1 MDKKK
6 KKKLICII
14 VAAVLLAAGIII
26 KHTIGG
32 PAVIVLL
39 IPAYVIAGYGPI
51 IKAAKNISHG
61 QIFDE
66 NFLMAIATVGALAL
80 GEYDEAVAVML
91 FYQIGEF
98 FEDYAVDK
106 SRKSVAALMDIRPDF
121 AVVLKDGKEETV
133 DPYDVNIGDTVLVKP
148 GEKIPLDGTVI
159 EGNSSVDTSSLT
171 GEALPKDV
179 EAGDEVIS
187 GCINLSGVIK
197 IKVTSM
203 FEESTVSK
211 ILEMVEN
218 ASSRKAP
225 VENFITK
232 FAKYYTPVV
241 VFSAVALAIIPPL
254 VIADA
259 TFSTWIYR
267 ALLFLVVSC
276 PCALVISI
284 PMSFFSGIGAAS
296 ARGVLVKGGNYL
308 QILSKVNTVIF
319 DKTGTLTT
327 GKFKVDKICG
337 DNPDELLALAVA
349 CEQYSNHPIAVSIK
363 EAYKGDIYTAD
374 DVQEIAGRGIKATI
388 DGKEVYAGNAK
399 LMHELN
405 ISNLPEITGTTLVH
419 LAYSDKYLGYISV
432 TDTIKEDTAEGLK
445 ALKDIGVTDL
455 VMLTGDNRETA
466 EKVAEQAGITE
477 VHANLLPEN
486 KVEIAEQIIDKGR
499 ITAFVGDGVND
510 APVLARVDAGIAMGG
525 IGSDIAVDAAD
536 IVLVNDDIRE
546 LPHLLRLSRR
556 MMGTIKCNLTF
567 SMALNFIAIILAAG
581 GILNPVAGALV
592 HNAGSVVVIANSV
605 FLLKWRRKNA

>member
-39 IPAYVIAGYGPI
+39 IPAYVIVGYGPI

-66 NFLMAIATVGALAL
+66 NFLMAIATVGAIAL

-337 DNPDELLALAVA
+337 DNPDELLALAAA

-374 DVQEIAGRGIKATI
+374 DVQEIAGRGIKAVI

-405 ISNLPEITGTTLVH
+405 ISNLPEVTGTTLVH

-466 EKVAEQAGITE
+466 EKVAEKAGITE

-525 IGSDIAVDAAD
+525 LGSAAAMEAAD
-536 IVLVNDDIRE
+536 VVIMDDNPKKISLAIRIGRKTVRLAKENIWFALIVKLLVLV
-546 LPHLLRLSRR
+546 L
-556 MMGTIKCNLTF
+556 
-567 SMALNFIAIILAAG
+567 
-581 GILNPVAGALV
+581 GALGLV
-592 HNAGSVVVIANSV
+592 NMWAAVFADVGVAVIAIANSMRALRV
-605 FLLKWRRKNA
+605 K

>member
-39 IPAYVIAGYGPI
+39 IPAYVIVGYGPI

-66 NFLMAIATVGALAL
+66 NFLMAIATVGAIAL

-121 AVVLKDGKEETV
+121 AVVLKDDREETV
-133 DPYDVNIGDTVLVKP
+133 DPYDVNIGDIVLVKP

-159 EGNSSVDTSSLT
+159 EGNSSIDTSSLT

-337 DNPDELLALAVA
+337 DNPDELLALAAA

-374 DVQEIAGRGIKATI
+374 DVQEIAGRGIKAVI

-405 ISNLPEITGTTLVH
+405 ISNLPEVTGTTLVH

-525 IGSDIAVDAAD
+525 LGSAAAMEAAD
-536 IVLVNDDIRE
+536 VVIMDDNPKKISLAIRIGRKTVRLAKENIWFALIVKLLVLV
-546 LPHLLRLSRR
+546 L
-556 MMGTIKCNLTF
+556 
-567 SMALNFIAIILAAG
+567 
-581 GILNPVAGALV
+581 GALGLV
-592 HNAGSVVVIANSV
+592 NMWAAVFADVGVAVIAIANSMRALRV
-605 FLLKWRRKNA
+605 K

>member
-39 IPAYVIAGYGPI
+39 IPAYVIVGYGPI

-66 NFLMAIATVGALAL
+66 NFLMAIATVGAIAL

-337 DNPDELLALAVA
+337 DNPDELLALAAA

-374 DVQEIAGRGIKATI
+374 DVQEIAGRGIKAVI

-405 ISNLPEITGTTLVH
+405 ISNLPEVTGTTLVH

-466 EKVAEQAGITE
+466 EKVAEQTGITE

-525 IGSDIAVDAAD
+525 LGSAAAMEAAD
-536 IVLVNDDIRE
+536 VVIMDDNPKKISLAIRIGRKTVRLAKENIWFALIVKLLVLV
-546 LPHLLRLSRR
+546 L
-556 MMGTIKCNLTF
+556 
-567 SMALNFIAIILAAG
+567 
-581 GILNPVAGALV
+581 GALGLV
-592 HNAGSVVVIANSV
+592 NMWAAVFADVGVAVIAIANSMRALRV
-605 FLLKWRRKNA
+605 K

>member
-32 PAVIVLL
+32 LAVIVLL
-39 IPAYVIAGYGPI
+39 IPAYVIVGYGPI

-66 NFLMAIATVGALAL
+66 NFLMAIATVGAIAL

-179 EAGDEVIS
+179 ETGDEVIS

-337 DNPDELLALAVA
+337 DNPDELLALAAA

-405 ISNLPEITGTTLVH
+405 ISNLPEVTGTTLVH

-477 VHANLLPEN
+477 VHANLLPED
-486 KVEIAEQIIDKGR
+486 KVAIAEQILDKGR
-499 ITAFVGDGVND
+499 IAAFVGDGVND

-525 IGSDIAVDAAD
+525 LGSAAAMEAAD
-536 IVLVNDDIRE
+536 VVIMDDNPKKISLAIRIGRKTVRLAKENIWFALIIKLLVLV
-546 LPHLLRLSRR
+546 L
-556 MMGTIKCNLTF
+556 
-567 SMALNFIAIILAAG
+567 
-581 GILNPVAGALV
+581 GALGLV
-592 HNAGSVVVIANSV
+592 NMWAAVFADVGVAVIAIANSMRALRV
-605 FLLKWRRKNA
+605 K

>member
-39 IPAYVIAGYGPI
+39 IPAYVIVGYGPI

-337 DNPDELLALAVA
+337 DNPDELLALAAA

-374 DVQEIAGRGIKATI
+374 DVQEIAGRGIKAVI

-405 ISNLPEITGTTLVH
+405 ISNLPEVTGTTLVH

-466 EKVAEQAGITE
+466 EKVAEKAGITE

-499 ITAFVGDGVND
+499 ITALVGDGVND

-525 IGSDIAVDAAD
+525 LGSAAAMEAAD
-536 IVLVNDDIRE
+536 VVIMDDNPKKISLAIRIGRKTVRLAKENIWFALIIKLLVLV
-546 LPHLLRLSRR
+546 L
-556 MMGTIKCNLTF
+556 
-567 SMALNFIAIILAAG
+567 
-581 GILNPVAGALV
+581 GALGLV
-592 HNAGSVVVIANSV
+592 NMWAAVFADVGVAVIAIANSMRALRV
-605 FLLKWRRKNA
+605 K

>member
-32 PAVIVLL
+32 TAVIVLL
-39 IPAYVIAGYGPI
+39 IPAYVIVGYGPI

-66 NFLMAIATVGALAL
+66 NFLMAIATVGAIAL

-179 EAGDEVIS
+179 ETGDEVIS

-327 GKFKVDKICG
+327 GKFKVDKIYG
-337 DNPDELLALAVA
+337 DNPDELLALAAA

-405 ISNLPEITGTTLVH
+405 ISNLPEVTGTTLVH

-525 IGSDIAVDAAD
+525 LGSAAAMEAAD
-536 IVLVNDDIRE
+536 VVIMDDNPKKISLAIRIGRKTCQGKHMVC
-546 LPHLLRLSRR
+546 PYNQAAGTCSRR
-556 MMGTIKCNLTF
+556 IRACKYVGC
-567 SMALNFIAIILAAG
+567 
-581 GILNPVAGALV
+581 GIRRCRRCG
-592 HNAGSVVVIANSV
+592 NSNSK
-605 FLLKWRRKNA
+605 LHESAQS

>member
-1 MDKKK
+1 
-6 KKKLICII
+6 
-14 VAAVLLAAGIII
+14 
-26 KHTIGG
+26 
-32 PAVIVLL
+32 
-39 IPAYVIAGYGPI
+39 
-51 IKAAKNISHG
+51 
-61 QIFDE
+61 
-66 NFLMAIATVGALAL
+66 MAIATVGALAL

-159 EGNSSVDTSSLT
+159 EGNSSIDTSSLT

-337 DNPDELLALAVA
+337 DNPDELLALAAA

-374 DVQEIAGRGIKATI
+374 DVQEIAGRGIKAVI

-405 ISNLPEITGTTLVH
+405 ISNLPEVTGTTLVH

-466 EKVAEQAGITE
+466 EVVAEQAGITE

-525 IGSDIAVDAAD
+525 LGSAAAMEAAD
-536 IVLVNDDIRE
+536 VVIMDDNPKKISLAIRIGRKTVRLAKENIWFALIIKLLVLV
-546 LPHLLRLSRR
+546 L
-556 MMGTIKCNLTF
+556 
-567 SMALNFIAIILAAG
+567 
-581 GILNPVAGALV
+581 GALGLV
-592 HNAGSVVVIANSV
+592 NMWAAVFADVGVAVIAIANSMRALRV
-605 FLLKWRRKNA
+605 K

>member
-39 IPAYVIAGYGPI
+39 IPAYVIVGYGPI

-66 NFLMAIATVGALAL
+66 NFLMAIATVGAIAL

-337 DNPDELLALAVA
+337 DNPDELLALAAA

-399 LMHELN
+399 LMYELN
-405 ISNLPEITGTTLVH
+405 IRNLPEVTGTTLVH

-525 IGSDIAVDAAD
+525 LGSAAAMEAAD
-536 IVLVNDDIRE
+536 VVIMDDNPKKISLAIRIGRKTVRLAKENIWFALIVKLLVLV
-546 LPHLLRLSRR
+546 L
-556 MMGTIKCNLTF
+556 
-567 SMALNFIAIILAAG
+567 
-581 GILNPVAGALV
+581 GALGLV
-592 HNAGSVVVIANSV
+592 NMWAAVFADVGVAVIAIANSMRALRV
-605 FLLKWRRKNA
+605 K

>member
-39 IPAYVIAGYGPI
+39 IPAYVIVGYGPI

-337 DNPDELLALAVA
+337 DNPDELLALAAA
-349 CEQYSNHPIAVSIK
+349 CEQYSNHPIAISIK

-374 DVQEIAGRGIKATI
+374 DVQEIAGRGIKAVI

-399 LMHELN
+399 LMYELN
-405 ISNLPEITGTTLVH
+405 ISNLPEVTGTTLVH

-432 TDTIKEDTAEGLK
+432 TDTIKEDTVDGLK
-445 ALKDIGVTDL
+445 ALKEIGVTDL

-466 EKVAEQAGITE
+466 EVVAEQTGITE

-525 IGSDIAVDAAD
+525 LGSAAAMEAAD
-536 IVLVNDDIRE
+536 VVIMDDNPKKISLAIRIGRKTVRLAKENIWFALIIKLLVLV
-546 LPHLLRLSRR
+546 L
-556 MMGTIKCNLTF
+556 
-567 SMALNFIAIILAAG
+567 
-581 GILNPVAGALV
+581 GALGLV
-592 HNAGSVVVIANSV
+592 NMWAAVFADVGVAVIAIANSMRALRV
-605 FLLKWRRKNA
+605 K

>member
-39 IPAYVIAGYGPI
+39 IPAYVIVGYGPI

-66 NFLMAIATVGALAL
+66 NFLMAIATVGAIAL

-337 DNPDELLALAVA
+337 DNPDELLALAAA

-374 DVQEIAGRGIKATI
+374 DVQEIAGRGIKAVI

-405 ISNLPEITGTTLVH
+405 ISNLPEVTGTTLVH

-466 EKVAEQAGITE
+466 EKVAEQTGITE
-477 VHANLLPEN
+477 VHANLLPED
-486 KVEIAEQIIDKGR
+486 KVAIAEQIIDKGR

-525 IGSDIAVDAAD
+525 LGSAAAMEAAD
-536 IVLVNDDIRE
+536 VVIMDDNPKKISLAIRIGRKTVRLAKENIWFALIVKLLVLV
-546 LPHLLRLSRR
+546 L
-556 MMGTIKCNLTF
+556 
-567 SMALNFIAIILAAG
+567 
-581 GILNPVAGALV
+581 GALGLV
-592 HNAGSVVVIANSV
+592 NMWAAVFADVGVAVIAIANSMRALRV
-605 FLLKWRRKNA
+605 K

>member
-39 IPAYVIAGYGPI
+39 IPAYVIVGYGPI

-327 GKFKVDKICG
+327 GKFKVDKIYG
-337 DNPDELLALAVA
+337 DNPDELLALAAA
-349 CEQYSNHPIAVSIK
+349 CEQYSNHPIAISIK

-374 DVQEIAGRGIKATI
+374 DVQEIAGRGIKAVI

-405 ISNLPEITGTTLVH
+405 ISNLPEVTGTTLVH

-432 TDTIKEDTAEGLK
+432 TDTIKEDTVDGLK
-445 ALKDIGVTDL
+445 ALKEIGVTDL

-525 IGSDIAVDAAD
+525 LGSAAAMEAAD
-536 IVLVNDDIRE
+536 VVIMDDNPKKISLAIRIGRKTVRLAKENIWFALIIKLLVLV
-546 LPHLLRLSRR
+546 L
-556 MMGTIKCNLTF
+556 
-567 SMALNFIAIILAAG
+567 
-581 GILNPVAGALV
+581 GALGLV
-592 HNAGSVVVIANSV
+592 NMWAAVFADVGVAVIAIANSMRALRV
-605 FLLKWRRKNA
+605 K

>member
-14 VAAVLLAAGIII
+14 VAAVLLAAGIIT

-39 IPAYVIAGYGPI
+39 IPAYVIVGYGPL

-133 DPYDVNIGDTVLVKP
+133 DPYDVNIDDIVLVKP

-159 EGNSSVDTSSLT
+159 EGSSSVDTSSLT

-337 DNPDELLALAVA
+337 DNPDELLALAAA
-349 CEQYSNHPIAVSIK
+349 CEQYSNHPIAISIK

-405 ISNLPEITGTTLVH
+405 ISNLPEVTGTTLVY

-432 TDTIKEDTAEGLK
+432 TDTIKEDTVDGLK
-445 ALKDIGVTDL
+445 ALKEIGVTDL

-466 EKVAEQAGITE
+466 EKVAEQTGITE
-477 VHANLLPEN
+477 VHANLLPED
-486 KVEIAEQIIDKGR
+486 KVAIAEQILDKGR
-499 ITAFVGDGVND
+499 IAAFVGDGVND

-525 IGSDIAVDAAD
+525 LGSAAAMEAAD
-536 IVLVNDDIRE
+536 VVIMDDNPKKISLAIRIGRKTVRLAKENIWFALIIKLLVLV
-546 LPHLLRLSRR
+546 L
-556 MMGTIKCNLTF
+556 
-567 SMALNFIAIILAAG
+567 
-581 GILNPVAGALV
+581 GALGLV
-592 HNAGSVVVIANSV
+592 NMWAAVFADVGVAVIAIANSMRALRV
-605 FLLKWRRKNA
+605 K

>member
-39 IPAYVIAGYGPI
+39 IPAYVIVGYGPI

-121 AVVLKDGKEETV
+121 AVVLKDGREETV
-133 DPYDVNIGDTVLVKP
+133 DPYDVNIGDIVLVKP

-159 EGNSSVDTSSLT
+159 EGNSSIDTSSLT
-171 GEALPKDV
+171 GEALPNDV

-337 DNPDELLALAVA
+337 DNPDELLALAAA

-405 ISNLPEITGTTLVH
+405 ISNLPEVTGTTLVH

-510 APVLARVDAGIAMGG
+510 APVLARIDAGIAMGG
-525 IGSDIAVDAAD
+525 LGSAAAMEAAD
-536 IVLVNDDIRE
+536 VVIMDDNPKKISLAIRIGRKTVRLAKENIWFALIVKLLVLV
-546 LPHLLRLSRR
+546 L
-556 MMGTIKCNLTF
+556 
-567 SMALNFIAIILAAG
+567 
-581 GILNPVAGALV
+581 GALGLV
-592 HNAGSVVVIANSV
+592 NMWAAVFADVGVAVIAIANSMRALRV
-605 FLLKWRRKNA
+605 K

>member
-39 IPAYVIAGYGPI
+39 IPAYVIVGYGPI

-66 NFLMAIATVGALAL
+66 NFLMAIATVGAIAL

-337 DNPDELLALAVA
+337 DNPDELLALAAA

-374 DVQEIAGRGIKATI
+374 DVQEIAGRGIKAVI

-405 ISNLPEITGTTLVH
+405 ISNLPEVTGTTLVH

-432 TDTIKEDTAEGLK
+432 TDTIKKDTVDGLK
-445 ALKDIGVTDL
+445 ALKEIGVTDL

-466 EKVAEQAGITE
+466 EVVAEQTGITE

-525 IGSDIAVDAAD
+525 LGSAAAMEAAD
-536 IVLVNDDIRE
+536 VVIMDDNPKKISLAIRIGRKTVRLAKENIWFALIIKLLVLV
-546 LPHLLRLSRR
+546 L
-556 MMGTIKCNLTF
+556 
-567 SMALNFIAIILAAG
+567 
-581 GILNPVAGALV
+581 GALGLV
-592 HNAGSVVVIANSV
+592 NMWAAVFADVGVAVIAIANSMRALRV
-605 FLLKWRRKNA
+605 K

>member
-39 IPAYVIAGYGPI
+39 IPAYVIVGYGPI

-66 NFLMAIATVGALAL
+66 NFLMAIATVGAIAL

-337 DNPDELLALAVA
+337 DNPDELLALAAA

-405 ISNLPEITGTTLVH
+405 ISNLPEVTGTTLVH

-445 ALKDIGVTDL
+445 ALKEIGVTDL

-466 EKVAEQAGITE
+466 EVVAEQTGITE

-525 IGSDIAVDAAD
+525 LGSAAAMEAAD
-536 IVLVNDDIRE
+536 VVIMDDNPKKISLAIRIGRKTVRLAKENIWFALIVKLLVLV
-546 LPHLLRLSRR
+546 L
-556 MMGTIKCNLTF
+556 
-567 SMALNFIAIILAAG
+567 
-581 GILNPVAGALV
+581 GALGLV
-592 HNAGSVVVIANSV
+592 NMWAAVFADVGVAVIAIANSMRALRV
-605 FLLKWRRKNA
+605 K

>member
-39 IPAYVIAGYGPI
+39 IPAYIIAGYGPL
-51 IKAAKNISHG
+51 IKAVKNISHG

-66 NFLMAIATVGALAL
+66 NFLMAIATVGAIAL

-133 DPYDVNIGDTVLVKP
+133 DPYDVNIGDIVLVKP

-197 IKVTSM
+197 VRVTSM

-254 VIADA
+254 VIVDA

-327 GKFKVDKICG
+327 GKFKVDKVCG
-337 DNPDELLALAVA
+337 DNPDELLALAAA

-405 ISNLPEITGTTLVH
+405 ISNLPEVTGTTLVH

-432 TDTIKEDTAEGLK
+432 TDTIKEDTVEGLK
-445 ALKDIGVTDL
+445 ALKEIGVTDL

-525 IGSDIAVDAAD
+525 LGSAAAMEAAD
-536 IVLVNDDIRE
+536 VVIMDDNPKKISLAIRIGRKTVRLAKENIWFALIVKLLVLV
-546 LPHLLRLSRR
+546 L
-556 MMGTIKCNLTF
+556 
-567 SMALNFIAIILAAG
+567 
-581 GILNPVAGALV
+581 GALGLV
-592 HNAGSVVVIANSV
+592 NMWAAVFADVGVAVIAIANSMRALRV
-605 FLLKWRRKNA
+605 K

>member
-121 AVVLKDGKEETV
+121 AVVLKDDREETV
-133 DPYDVNIGDTVLVKP
+133 DPYDVNIGDIVLVKP

-159 EGNSSVDTSSLT
+159 EGNSSIDTSSLT

-337 DNPDELLALAVA
+337 DNPDELLALAAA

-405 ISNLPEITGTTLVH
+405 ISNLPEVTGTTLVH

-466 EKVAEQAGITE
+466 EVVAEQAGITE
-477 VHANLLPEN
+477 VHANLLPED
-486 KVEIAEQIIDKGR
+486 KVAIAEQIIDKGR

-525 IGSDIAVDAAD
+525 LGSAAAMEAAD
-536 IVLVNDDIRE
+536 VVIMDDNPKKISLAIRIGRKTVRLAKENIWFALIVKLLVLV
-546 LPHLLRLSRR
+546 L
-556 MMGTIKCNLTF
+556 
-567 SMALNFIAIILAAG
+567 
-581 GILNPVAGALV
+581 GALGLV
-592 HNAGSVVVIANSV
+592 NMWAAVFADVGVAVIAIANSMRALRV
-605 FLLKWRRKNA
+605 K

>member
-337 DNPDELLALAVA
+337 DNPDELLALAAA

-405 ISNLPEITGTTLVH
+405 ISNLPEVTGTTLVH

-466 EKVAEQAGITE
+466 EVVAEQAGITE

-510 APVLARVDAGIAMGG
+510 APALARVDAGIAMGG
-525 IGSDIAVDAAD
+525 LGSAAAMEAAD
-536 IVLVNDDIRE
+536 VVIMDDNPKKISLAIRIGRKTVRLAKENIWFALIIKLLVLV
-546 LPHLLRLSRR
+546 L
-556 MMGTIKCNLTF
+556 
-567 SMALNFIAIILAAG
+567 
-581 GILNPVAGALV
+581 GALGLV
-592 HNAGSVVVIANSV
+592 NMWAAVFADVGVAVIAIANSMRALRV
-605 FLLKWRRKNA
+605 K

>member
-39 IPAYVIAGYGPI
+39 IPAYVIVGYGPI

-179 EAGDEVIS
+179 EAGDGVIS

-337 DNPDELLALAVA
+337 DNPDELLALAAA

-405 ISNLPEITGTTLVH
+405 ISNLPEVTGTTLVH

-445 ALKDIGVTDL
+445 ALKDIGVADL

-525 IGSDIAVDAAD
+525 LGSAAAMEAAD
-536 IVLVNDDIRE
+536 VVIMDDNPKKISLAIRIGRKTVRLAKENIWFALIVKLLVLV
-546 LPHLLRLSRR
+546 L
-556 MMGTIKCNLTF
+556 
-567 SMALNFIAIILAAG
+567 
-581 GILNPVAGALV
+581 GALGLV
-592 HNAGSVVVIANSV
+592 NMWAAVFADVGVAVIAIANSMRALRV
-605 FLLKWRRKNA
+605 K

>member
-1 MDKKK
+1 MDNKK

-39 IPAYVIAGYGPI
+39 IPAYVIVGYGPI

-179 EAGDEVIS
+179 EVGDEVIS

-337 DNPDELLALAVA
+337 DNPDELLALAAA

-405 ISNLPEITGTTLVH
+405 ISNLPEVTGTTLVH

-525 IGSDIAVDAAD
+525 LGSAAAMEAAD
-536 IVLVNDDIRE
+536 VVIMDDNPKKISLAIRIGRKTVRLAKENIWFALIVKLLVLV
-546 LPHLLRLSRR
+546 L
-556 MMGTIKCNLTF
+556 
-567 SMALNFIAIILAAG
+567 
-581 GILNPVAGALV
+581 GALGLV
-592 HNAGSVVVIANSV
+592 NMWAAVFADVGVAVIAIANSMRALRV
-605 FLLKWRRKNA
+605 K

>member
-39 IPAYVIAGYGPI
+39 IPAYVIVGYGPI

-327 GKFKVDKICG
+327 GKFKVDKIYG
-337 DNPDELLALAVA
+337 DNPDELLALAAA
-349 CEQYSNHPIAVSIK
+349 CEQYSNHPIAISIK

-374 DVQEIAGRGIKATI
+374 DVQEIAGRGIKAVI

-405 ISNLPEITGTTLVH
+405 ISNLPEVTGTTLVH

-525 IGSDIAVDAAD
+525 LGSAAAMEAAD
-536 IVLVNDDIRE
+536 VVIMDDNPKKISLAIRIGRKTVRLAKENIWFALIIKLLVLV
-546 LPHLLRLSRR
+546 L
-556 MMGTIKCNLTF
+556 
-567 SMALNFIAIILAAG
+567 
-581 GILNPVAGALV
+581 GALGLV
-592 HNAGSVVVIANSV
+592 NMWAAVFADVGVAVIAIANSMRALRV
-605 FLLKWRRKNA
+605 K

>member
-66 NFLMAIATVGALAL
+66 NFLMAIATVGAIAL

-337 DNPDELLALAVA
+337 DNPDELLALAAA

-374 DVQEIAGRGIKATI
+374 DVQEIAGRGIKAVI

-405 ISNLPEITGTTLVH
+405 ISNLPEVTGTTLVH

-466 EKVAEQAGITE
+466 EVVAEQTGITE
-477 VHANLLPEN
+477 VHANLLPED
-486 KVEIAEQIIDKGR
+486 KVAIAEQILDKGR
-499 ITAFVGDGVND
+499 IAAFVGDGVND

-525 IGSDIAVDAAD
+525 LGSAAAMEAAD
-536 IVLVNDDIRE
+536 VVIMDDNPKKISLAIRIGRKTVRLAKENIWFALIVKLLVLV
-546 LPHLLRLSRR
+546 L
-556 MMGTIKCNLTF
+556 
-567 SMALNFIAIILAAG
+567 
-581 GILNPVAGALV
+581 GALGLV
-592 HNAGSVVVIANSV
+592 NMWAAVFADVGVAVIAIANSMRALRV
-605 FLLKWRRKNA
+605 K

>member
-159 EGNSSVDTSSLT
+159 EGNSSIDTSSLT

-337 DNPDELLALAVA
+337 DNPDELLALAAA

-405 ISNLPEITGTTLVH
+405 ISNLPEVTGTTLVH

-525 IGSDIAVDAAD
+525 LGSAAAMEAAD
-536 IVLVNDDIRE
+536 VVIMDDNPKKISLAIRIGRKTVRLAKENIWFALIVKLLVLV
-546 LPHLLRLSRR
+546 L
-556 MMGTIKCNLTF
+556 
-567 SMALNFIAIILAAG
+567 
-581 GILNPVAGALV
+581 GALGLV
-592 HNAGSVVVIANSV
+592 NMWAAVFADVGVAVIAIANSMRALRV
-605 FLLKWRRKNA
+605 K

>member
-32 PAVIVLL
+32 LAVIVLL
-39 IPAYVIAGYGPI
+39 IPAYVIVGYGPI

-66 NFLMAIATVGALAL
+66 NFLMAIATVGAIAL

-179 EAGDEVIS
+179 ETGDEVIS

-337 DNPDELLALAVA
+337 DNPDELLALAAA

-399 LMHELN
+399 LKHELN
-405 ISNLPEITGTTLVH
+405 IINLPEVTGTTLVH

-477 VHANLLPEN
+477 VHANLLPED
-486 KVEIAEQIIDKGR
+486 KVAIAEQILDKGR
-499 ITAFVGDGVND
+499 IAAFVGDGVND

-525 IGSDIAVDAAD
+525 LGSAAAMEAAD
-536 IVLVNDDIRE
+536 VVIMDDNPKKISLAIRIGRKTVRLAKENIWFALIVKLLVLV
-546 LPHLLRLSRR
+546 L
-556 MMGTIKCNLTF
+556 
-567 SMALNFIAIILAAG
+567 
-581 GILNPVAGALV
+581 GALGLV
-592 HNAGSVVVIANSV
+592 NMWAAVFADVGVAVIAIANSMRALRV
-605 FLLKWRRKNA
+605 K

>member
-179 EAGDEVIS
+179 EAGDGVIS

-337 DNPDELLALAVA
+337 DNPDELLALAAA

-374 DVQEIAGRGIKATI
+374 DVQEIAGRGIKAVI

-405 ISNLPEITGTTLVH
+405 ISNLPEVTGTTLVH

-432 TDTIKEDTAEGLK
+432 TDTIKEDTVDGLK
-445 ALKDIGVTDL
+445 ALKEIGVTDL

-466 EKVAEQAGITE
+466 EVVAEQTGITK

-486 KVEIAEQIIDKGR
+486 KVEIAEQILDKGR
-499 ITAFVGDGVND
+499 IAAFVGDGVND

-525 IGSDIAVDAAD
+525 LGSAAAMEAAD
-536 IVLVNDDIRE
+536 VVIMDDNPKKISLAIRIGRKTVRLAKENIWFALIVKLLVLV
-546 LPHLLRLSRR
+546 L
-556 MMGTIKCNLTF
+556 
-567 SMALNFIAIILAAG
+567 
-581 GILNPVAGALV
+581 GALGLV
-592 HNAGSVVVIANSV
+592 NMWAAVFADVGVAVIAIANSMRALRV
-605 FLLKWRRKNA
+605 K

>member
-39 IPAYVIAGYGPI
+39 IPAYIIAGYGPL

-133 DPYDVNIGDTVLVKP
+133 DPYDVNIGDIVLVKP

-327 GKFKVDKICG
+327 GKFKVDKIYG
-337 DNPDELLALAVA
+337 DNPDELLALAAA
-349 CEQYSNHPIAVSIK
+349 CEQYSNHPIAISIK

-388 DGKEVYAGNAK
+388 DGKDVYAGNAK

-405 ISNLPEITGTTLVH
+405 ISNLPEVTGTTLVH

-432 TDTIKEDTAEGLK
+432 TDTIKEDTVEGLK
-445 ALKDIGVTDL
+445 ALKEIGVTDL

-466 EKVAEQAGITE
+466 EKVAEQTGITE
-477 VHANLLPEN
+477 VHANLLPED
-486 KVEIAEQIIDKGR
+486 KVAIAEQILNKGR
-499 ITAFVGDGVND
+499 IAAFVGDGVND

-525 IGSDIAVDAAD
+525 LGSAAAMEAAD
-536 IVLVNDDIRE
+536 VVIMDDNPKKISLAIRIGRKTVRLAKENIWFALIVKLLVLV
-546 LPHLLRLSRR
+546 L
-556 MMGTIKCNLTF
+556 
-567 SMALNFIAIILAAG
+567 
-581 GILNPVAGALV
+581 GALGLV
-592 HNAGSVVVIANSV
+592 NMWAAVFADVGVAVIAIANSMRALRV
-605 FLLKWRRKNA
+605 K

>member
-1 MDKKK
+1 
-6 KKKLICII
+6 
-14 VAAVLLAAGIII
+14 
-26 KHTIGG
+26 
-32 PAVIVLL
+32 
-39 IPAYVIAGYGPI
+39 
-51 IKAAKNISHG
+51 
-61 QIFDE
+61 
-66 NFLMAIATVGALAL
+66 MAIATVGAIAL

-121 AVVLKDGKEETV
+121 AVVLKEGREETV
-133 DPYDVNIGDTVLVKP
+133 DPYDVNIGDIVLVKP

-159 EGNSSVDTSSLT
+159 EGNSSIDTSSLT

-187 GCINLSGVIK
+187 GCINLSGVIR
-197 IKVTSM
+197 IRVTSL
-203 FEESTVSK
+203 FEDSTVSK

-337 DNPDELLALAVA
+337 DNPDELLALAAA

-374 DVQEIAGRGIKATI
+374 DVQEIAGRGIKAVI

-405 ISNLPEITGTTLVH
+405 ISNLPEVTGTTLVH

-477 VHANLLPEN
+477 IHANLLPEN

-525 IGSDIAVDAAD
+525 LGSAAAMEAAD
-536 IVLVNDDIRE
+536 VVIMDDNPKKISLAIRIGRKTVRLAKENIWFALIIKLLVLV
-546 LPHLLRLSRR
+546 L
-556 MMGTIKCNLTF
+556 
-567 SMALNFIAIILAAG
+567 
-581 GILNPVAGALV
+581 GALGLV
-592 HNAGSVVVIANSV
+592 NMWAAVFADVGVAVIAIANSMRALRV
-605 FLLKWRRKNA
+605 K

>member
-39 IPAYVIAGYGPI
+39 IPAYVIVGYGPI

-133 DPYDVNIGDTVLVKP
+133 DPYDVNIGDIVLVKP

-197 IKVTSM
+197 VRVTSM

-327 GKFKVDKICG
+327 GKFKVDKIYG
-337 DNPDELLALAVA
+337 DNPDELLALAAA

-388 DGKEVYAGNAK
+388 DGKDVYAGNAK

-405 ISNLPEITGTTLVH
+405 ISNLPEVTGTTLVH

-432 TDTIKEDTAEGLK
+432 TDTIKEDTVEGLK
-445 ALKDIGVTDL
+445 ALKEIGVTDL

-466 EKVAEQAGITE
+466 EKVAEQTGITE
-477 VHANLLPEN
+477 VHANLLPED
-486 KVEIAEQIIDKGR
+486 KVAIAEQILDKGR
-499 ITAFVGDGVND
+499 IAAFVGDGVND

-525 IGSDIAVDAAD
+525 LGSAAAMEAAD
-536 IVLVNDDIRE
+536 VVIMDDNPKKISLAIRIGRKTVRLAKENIWFALIVKLLVLV
-546 LPHLLRLSRR
+546 L
-556 MMGTIKCNLTF
+556 
-567 SMALNFIAIILAAG
+567 
-581 GILNPVAGALV
+581 GALGLV
-592 HNAGSVVVIANSV
+592 NMWAAVFADVGVAVIAIANSMRALRV
-605 FLLKWRRKNA
+605 K

>member
-39 IPAYVIAGYGPI
+39 IPAYVIVGYGPI

-327 GKFKVDKICG
+327 GKFKVDKIYG
-337 DNPDELLALAVA
+337 DNPDELLALAAA

-405 ISNLPEITGTTLVH
+405 ISNLPEVTGTTLVH
-419 LAYSDKYLGYISV
+419 LACSDKYLGYISV

-466 EKVAEQAGITE
+466 EEVAEQAGITE

-525 IGSDIAVDAAD
+525 LGSAAAMEAAD
-536 IVLVNDDIRE
+536 VVIMDDNPKKISLAIRIGRKTVRLAKENIWFALIIKLLVLV
-546 LPHLLRLSRR
+546 L
-556 MMGTIKCNLTF
+556 
-567 SMALNFIAIILAAG
+567 
-581 GILNPVAGALV
+581 GALGLV
-592 HNAGSVVVIANSV
+592 NMWAAVFADVGVAVIAIANSMRALRV
-605 FLLKWRRKNA
+605 K

>member
-39 IPAYVIAGYGPI
+39 IPAYVIVGYGPI

-66 NFLMAIATVGALAL
+66 NFLMAIATVGAIAL

-337 DNPDELLALAVA
+337 DNPDELLALAAA

-405 ISNLPEITGTTLVH
+405 ISNLPEVTGTTLVH

-486 KVEIAEQIIDKGR
+486 KVEIAEQIIDRGR

-525 IGSDIAVDAAD
+525 LGSAAAMEAAD
-536 IVLVNDDIRE
+536 VVIMDDNPKKISLAIRIGRKTVRLAKENIWFALIVKLLVLV
-546 LPHLLRLSRR
+546 L
-556 MMGTIKCNLTF
+556 
-567 SMALNFIAIILAAG
+567 
-581 GILNPVAGALV
+581 GALGLV
-592 HNAGSVVVIANSV
+592 NMWAAVFADVGVAVIAIANSMRALRV
-605 FLLKWRRKNA
+605 K

>member
-159 EGNSSVDTSSLT
+159 EGNSSIDTSSLT

-337 DNPDELLALAVA
+337 DNPDELLALAAA

-405 ISNLPEITGTTLVH
+405 ISNLPEVTGTTLVH

-525 IGSDIAVDAAD
+525 LGSAAAMEAAD
-536 IVLVNDDIRE
+536 VVIMDDNPKKISLAIRIGCKTVRLAKENIWFALIVKLLVLV
-546 LPHLLRLSRR
+546 L
-556 MMGTIKCNLTF
+556 
-567 SMALNFIAIILAAG
+567 
-581 GILNPVAGALV
+581 GALGLV
-592 HNAGSVVVIANSV
+592 NMWAAVFADVGVAVIAIANSMRALRV
-605 FLLKWRRKNA
+605 K

>member
-337 DNPDELLALAVA
+337 DNPDELLALAAA

-405 ISNLPEITGTTLVH
+405 ISNLPEVTGTTLVH

-525 IGSDIAVDAAD
+525 LGSAAAMEAAD
-536 IVLVNDDIRE
+536 VVIMDDNPKKISLAIRIGRKTVRLAKENIWFALIVKLLVLV
-546 LPHLLRLSRR
+546 L
-556 MMGTIKCNLTF
+556 
-567 SMALNFIAIILAAG
+567 
-581 GILNPVAGALV
+581 GALGLV
-592 HNAGSVVVIANSV
+592 NMWAAVFADVGVAVIAIANSMRALRV
-605 FLLKWRRKNA
+605 K

>member
-39 IPAYVIAGYGPI
+39 IPAYVIVGYGPI

-337 DNPDELLALAVA
+337 DNPDELLALAAA

-405 ISNLPEITGTTLVH
+405 ISNLPEVTGTTLVH
-419 LAYSDKYLGYISV
+419 LACSDKYLGYISV

-525 IGSDIAVDAAD
+525 LGSAAAMEAAD
-536 IVLVNDDIRE
+536 VVIMDDNPKKISLAIRIGRKTVRLAKENIWFALIIKLLVLV
-546 LPHLLRLSRR
+546 L
-556 MMGTIKCNLTF
+556 
-567 SMALNFIAIILAAG
+567 
-581 GILNPVAGALV
+581 GALGLV
-592 HNAGSVVVIANSV
+592 NMWAAVFADVGVAVIAIANSMRALRV
-605 FLLKWRRKNA
+605 K

>member
-39 IPAYVIAGYGPI
+39 IPAYVIVGYGPI

-327 GKFKVDKICG
+327 GKFKVDKVCG
-337 DNPDELLALAVA
+337 DNPDELLALAAA

-374 DVQEIAGRGIKATI
+374 DVQEIAGRGIKAVI

-405 ISNLPEITGTTLVH
+405 ISNLPEVTGTTLVH

-432 TDTIKEDTAEGLK
+432 TDTIKEDTVDGLK
-445 ALKDIGVTDL
+445 ALKEIGVTDL

-466 EKVAEQAGITE
+466 EVVAEQTGITE

-525 IGSDIAVDAAD
+525 LGSAAAMEAAD
-536 IVLVNDDIRE
+536 VVIMDDNPKKISLAIRIGRKTVRLAKENIWFALIIKLLVLV
-546 LPHLLRLSRR
+546 L
-556 MMGTIKCNLTF
+556 
-567 SMALNFIAIILAAG
+567 
-581 GILNPVAGALV
+581 GALGLV
-592 HNAGSVVVIANSV
+592 NMWAAVFADVGVAVIAIANSMRALRV
-605 FLLKWRRKNA
+605 K

>member
-39 IPAYVIAGYGPI
+39 IPAYVIVGYGPI

-66 NFLMAIATVGALAL
+66 NFLMAIATVGAIAL

-121 AVVLKDGKEETV
+121 AVVLKDDREETV
-133 DPYDVNIGDTVLVKP
+133 DPYDVNIGDIVLVKP

-171 GEALPKDV
+171 GEALPRDV

-337 DNPDELLALAVA
+337 DNPDELLALAAA

-374 DVQEIAGRGIKATI
+374 DVQEIAGRGIKAVI

-405 ISNLPEITGTTLVH
+405 ISNLPEVTGTTLVH

-525 IGSDIAVDAAD
+525 LGSAAAMEAAD
-536 IVLVNDDIRE
+536 VVIMDDNPKKISLAIRIGRKTVRLAKENIWFALIIKLLVLV
-546 LPHLLRLSRR
+546 L
-556 MMGTIKCNLTF
+556 
-567 SMALNFIAIILAAG
+567 
-581 GILNPVAGALV
+581 GALGLV
-592 HNAGSVVVIANSV
+592 NMWAAVFADVGVAVIAIANSMRALRV
-605 FLLKWRRKNA
+605 K

>member
-39 IPAYVIAGYGPI
+39 IPAYVIVGYGPI

-337 DNPDELLALAVA
+337 DNPDELLALAAA

-374 DVQEIAGRGIKATI
+374 DVQEIAGRGIKAVI

-405 ISNLPEITGTTLVH
+405 ISNLPEVTGTTLVH

-466 EKVAEQAGITE
+466 EVVAEQAGITE

-525 IGSDIAVDAAD
+525 LGSAAAMEAAD
-536 IVLVNDDIRE
+536 VVIMDDNPKKISLAIRIGRKTVRLAKENIWFALIIKLLVLV
-546 LPHLLRLSRR
+546 L
-556 MMGTIKCNLTF
+556 
-567 SMALNFIAIILAAG
+567 
-581 GILNPVAGALV
+581 GALGLV
-592 HNAGSVVVIANSV
+592 NMWAAVFADVGVAVIAIANSMRALRV
-605 FLLKWRRKNA
+605 K

>member
-159 EGNSSVDTSSLT
+159 EGNSSIDTSSLT

-211 ILEMVEN
+211 ILGMVEN

-337 DNPDELLALAVA
+337 DNPDELLALAAA

-374 DVQEIAGRGIKATI
+374 DVQEIAGRGIKAVI

-405 ISNLPEITGTTLVH
+405 ISNLPEVTGTTLVH
-419 LAYSDKYLGYISV
+419 LACSDKYLGYISV

-525 IGSDIAVDAAD
+525 LGSAAAMEAAD
-536 IVLVNDDIRE
+536 VVIMDDNPKKISLAIRIGRKTVRLAKENIWFALIIKLLVLV
-546 LPHLLRLSRR
+546 L
-556 MMGTIKCNLTF
+556 
-567 SMALNFIAIILAAG
+567 
-581 GILNPVAGALV
+581 GALGLV
-592 HNAGSVVVIANSV
+592 NMWAAVFADVGVAVIAIANSMRALRV
-605 FLLKWRRKNA
+605 K

>member
-26 KHTIGG
+26 KHTICG

-39 IPAYVIAGYGPI
+39 IPAYVIVGYGPI

-121 AVVLKDGKEETV
+121 VVVLKDGKEETV
-133 DPYDVNIGDTVLVKP
+133 DPYEVNIGDTVLVKP

-337 DNPDELLALAVA
+337 DNPDELLALAAA

-374 DVQEIAGRGIKATI
+374 DVQEIAGRGIKAVI

-405 ISNLPEITGTTLVH
+405 ISNLPEVTGTTLVH

-432 TDTIKEDTAEGLK
+432 TDTIKEDTVDGLK
-445 ALKDIGVTDL
+445 ALKEIGVTDL

-466 EKVAEQAGITE
+466 EVVAEQTGITE

-525 IGSDIAVDAAD
+525 LGSAAAMEAAD
-536 IVLVNDDIRE
+536 VVIMDDNPKKISLAIRIGRKTVRLAKENIWFAIIIKLLVLV
-546 LPHLLRLSRR
+546 L
-556 MMGTIKCNLTF
+556 
-567 SMALNFIAIILAAG
+567 
-581 GILNPVAGALV
+581 GALGLV
-592 HNAGSVVVIANSV
+592 NMWAAVFADVGVAVIAIANSMRALRV
-605 FLLKWRRKNA
+605 K

>member
-39 IPAYVIAGYGPI
+39 IPAYVIVGYGPI

-66 NFLMAIATVGALAL
+66 NFLMAIATVGAIAL

-187 GCINLSGVIK
+187 GCINLSGVVK

-337 DNPDELLALAVA
+337 DNPDELLALAAA

-405 ISNLPEITGTTLVH
+405 ISNLPEVTGTTLVH

-432 TDTIKEDTAEGLK
+432 TDTIKEDTVDGLK
-445 ALKDIGVTDL
+445 ALKEIGVTDL

-466 EKVAEQAGITE
+466 EVVAEQTGITE

-525 IGSDIAVDAAD
+525 LGSAAAMEAAD
-536 IVLVNDDIRE
+536 VVIMDDNPKKISLAIRIGRKTVRLAKENIWFALIVKLLVLV
-546 LPHLLRLSRR
+546 L
-556 MMGTIKCNLTF
+556 
-567 SMALNFIAIILAAG
+567 
-581 GILNPVAGALV
+581 GALGLV
-592 HNAGSVVVIANSV
+592 NMWAAVFADVGVAVIAIANSMRALRV
-605 FLLKWRRKNA
+605 K

>member
-39 IPAYVIAGYGPI
+39 IPAYVIVGYGPI

-66 NFLMAIATVGALAL
+66 NFLMAIATVGAIAL

-337 DNPDELLALAVA
+337 DNPDELLALAAA

-374 DVQEIAGRGIKATI
+374 DVQEIAGRGIKAVI

-405 ISNLPEITGTTLVH
+405 ISNLPEVTGTTLVH

-432 TDTIKEDTAEGLK
+432 TDTIKEDTAEGVK

-466 EKVAEQAGITE
+466 EVVAEQTGITE
-477 VHANLLPEN
+477 VHANLLPED
-486 KVEIAEQIIDKGR
+486 KVAIAEQILDKGR
-499 ITAFVGDGVND
+499 IAAFVGDGVND

-525 IGSDIAVDAAD
+525 LGSAAAMEAAD
-536 IVLVNDDIRE
+536 VVIMDDNPKKISLAIRIGRKTVRLAKENIWFALIVKLLVLV
-546 LPHLLRLSRR
+546 L
-556 MMGTIKCNLTF
+556 
-567 SMALNFIAIILAAG
+567 
-581 GILNPVAGALV
+581 GALGLV
-592 HNAGSVVVIANSV
+592 NMWAAVFADVGVAVIAIANSMRALRV
-605 FLLKWRRKNA
+605 K